1 MSSTLYWRPAPKDVP
16 PAEGLPYE
24 LKKAIARRFWDHDGS
39 LHGDEIEVGAAEVPY
54 LEGLSD
60 GGVDGAEELLQAIR
74 EHGRVLLWIGG

>member
-16 PAEGLPYE
+16 PAESLPFE

-39 LHGDEIEVGAAEVPY
+39 LHGEEIEVDTEGVPY

-60 GGVDGAEELLQAIR
+60 AGVDGADELLQAIR
-74 EHGRVLLWIGG
+74 EHGRVLLWIGS